1 MSAADIGTWVSVG
14 VGVLGFGLTIALLW
28 RTRGE
33 VRRAL
38 GGFRRVGTVADV
50 GTAIKMIDELV
61 DLLRRDAFEQAGMRA
76 GDLRGLIVQIQ
87 EVAPEQSPEFLH
99 PVEMN
104 IRLIHDLLG
113 DVVDG
118 DRGGYD
124 AGYVRRQLS
133 EIRAAMEDLQAQSR
147 AAAGGQ

>member
-1 MSAADIGTWVSVG
+1 MSTAEIGTWLSFVF
-14 VGVLGFGLTIALLW
+14 GVLGFVLTIGLLW
-28 RTRGE
+28 RTR
-33 VRRAL
+33 RDIQRAL
-38 GGFRRVGTVADV
+38 GRFRRVGTVADV
-50 GTAIKMIDELV
+50 GNAIKMIDEMA

-87 EVAPEQSPEFLH
+87 EVAPQQSPEFLH

>member
-1 MSAADIGTWVSVG
+1 MSAAEIGTWVSVG
-14 VGVLGFGLTIALLW
+14 VGVVGFGLTIALLW
-28 RTRGE
+28 RTRAD
-33 VRRAL
+33 VQRAL
-38 GGFRRVGTVADV
+38 GRFRRVGTVADV
-50 GTAIKMIDELV
+50 GNAIKMIDEMA

-87 EVAPEQSPEFLH
+87 EVAPEQSPESLH

>member
-1 MSAADIGTWVSVG
+1 MSAAEIGTWVSVG
-14 VGVLGFGLTIALLW
+14 VGVVGFGLTIALLW
-28 RTRGE
+28 RTRAD
-33 VRRAL
+33 VQRAL
-38 GGFRRVGTVADV
+38 GRFRRVGTVADV
-50 GTAIKMIDELV
+50 GNAIKMIDEMA